1 MQYEYDGATAISTVV
16 ITENAIGEII
26 EVESLKSF
34 ESIGVPLFDFFTM
47 QPLLLNPMLITIH
60 PDNTVS
66 MTGVDPLVIESTPFD
81 GNVIPEFGLVID
93 GDQIIQRGCFEL
105 ATGPVALGN
114 LQANFCE
121 ASNSLDAASESF
133 RSQGFGVA
141 DTMAYSIIDFV
152 YRKI

>member
-1 MQYEYDGATAISTVV
+1 MVQYEYDGATAISTVV

-81 GNVIPEFGLVID
+81 GNVIPEF
-93 GDQIIQRGCFEL
+93 
-105 ATGPVALGN
+105 
-114 LQANFCE
+114 
-121 ASNSLDAASESF
+121 
-133 RSQGFGVA
+133 
-141 DTMAYSIIDFV
+141 
-152 YRKI
+152 